1 MTKLTCFTRTAMVQ
15 MAPIVAVL
23 FLGACASQP
32 TNLRDP
38 AYAPVIPHPA
48 QAVPNHTA
56 MARPSHASVA
66 SGSIYSP
73 STSRFLFEDY
83 RARRVGDVLT
93 VVLQER
99 TKAAKSASTATKKAN
114 SVAMKAPTLLGQQ
127 ITHNGKQLLSAE
139 MEGAVD
145 FAGEGDSAQSNSLNG
160 EVTVSVSQVLAN
172 GNLMVR
178 GEKLL
183 YLNQG
188 SEVVRIRGIVRPS
201 DIRADNT
208 IYSNQI
214 ANAEI
219 TYKGEGVIADSNE
232 AGWLT
237 RFFNSKWWP
246 M

>member
-1 MTKLTCFTRTAMVQ
+1 MNKNNRQPGNLLAL
-15 MAPIVAVL
+15 AGVAIGIL
-23 FLGACASQP
+23 FLSACASQP
-32 TNLRDP
+32 KNLRDP
-38 AYAPVIPHPA
+38 AYAPVISHPA
-48 QAVPNHTA
+48 QAVPNQTG
-56 MARPSHASVA
+56 MVTPSHASVA

-93 VVLQER
+93 VILQEK
-99 TKAAKSASTATKKAN
+99 TKAAKKASTATKKKNA
-114 SVAMKAPTLLGQQ
+114 VAIKAPTLMGHQ

-139 MEGAVD
+139 MDGSVD
-145 FAGEGDSAQSNSLNG
+145 FGGEGDSSQSNSLAG
-160 EVTVSVSQVLAN
+160 EVTVTVAQVLAN
-172 GNLMVR
+172 GNLLVR

-188 SEVVRIRGIVRPS
+188 SEVVRIRGMVRPS